1 MQSKI
6 LFRYHPNGNLEQVVT
21 NTDKIYQGQVGTV
34 DYRIEMV
41 DPADSDSWRATDVV
55 LIVLTRPDNRTAQ
68 RVMIRRNGG
77 WEVTSNGWETDVDIT
92 DSAYLNVSF
101 IARRFSTLSPNRVVA
116 EKTTAAVTLEIQP
129 SAGYSPLNIA
139 EGDAEDI
146 LEAISIMQGDIET
159 LEAEKESKAH
169 AEETYRTKADSLSRS
184 ESQILLSGKIS
195 TAQKGAPNGVAELD
209 ANSKIKMAQV
219 PLDTDANLAANS
231 DSKIPSQKAVRGY
244 VDNRFRLKSDSFTK
258 LETMALVGNNGII
271 VDTYTQML
279 ALPTPANMLRCYVRD
294 ATGDTSVASGGAYY
308 LYDAA
313 QTRWVKTSEEESLDI
328 IQDASHLKV
337 IPRTG
342 FLEDFNSSN
351 QEELNTKL
359 MWGILGAAQNA
370 AIKSGEAQFNFIQY
384 EYDMAVA
391 TFEALSNIPPDELYD
406 KLVCVVRSSGV
417 WYEWS
422 ADSQSWSIILPISTE
437 MSGMVYY
444 NYTGDVDP
452 GTQTVTIYGDF
463 TMILPLPALIY
474 MMFVG
479 GIDSIP
485 GSDAQKLEIF
495 NLIKDHPM
503 SYLSIDMGDSES
515 TRMAFN
521 ASDINFLYAQEEDA
535 EMIAFFGNC
544 MTPGDGV
551 WLLRKII
558 IKHDENDP
566 QYVWIDTSY
575 TEVIENKQ
583 DKTDQNLQ
591 TQSKDIV
598 GAINEVKG
606 LAEAAG
612 SDIASNWGN
621 LYVNTQG
628 SDENGFGTLKKPYK
642 TITKALSMA
651 ISDGTVNVAPGAY
664 NEDILFDSN
673 VANGITLLAYG
684 ATLDQ
689 SKWMSVEGGYN
700 GLKVR
705 GITLNGGLFAED
717 SSTALGSE
725 FEDVTVLGDTNI
737 SQAGGDVSFKNCK
750 IIGNQNGGVLIGS
763 AFPNTTRKIR
773 FNNCE
778 FIGHDP
784 WGLNRSIYVG
794 PNGPDVVITNS
805 RGIRAILGGGRV
817 YFYGNNQFS
826 MGESLVSTVNVG
838 DGYLHVGSGA
848 SFKNED
854 GIYGHINKTGT
865 CDYVLGAVDR
875 DAANDVLN
883 GMRLYD
889 CSVNDI
895 GGFAELYAKAITG
908 ESEYGG
914 TVVDN
919 LNNIAKNGFYTCYG
933 TATGVPSAS
942 SSWWVLHQNSNVGT
956 AAASQIAIAYSD
968 MPGQS
973 MVRYRIKTSGTWWS
987 TWEMIPDTAFVDFM
1001 IAQAFNN
1008 PTFTGNVTVPTAS
1021 GANHAVNKGQMDTA
1035 IEGAGYEQLLI
1046 SEGSV
1051 ESATAIDFSTLL
1063 DSHKQSVFKIVLTA
1077 TTDINAYFK
1086 LSDGT
1091 GTVKMRSL
1099 TAFSWSDGST
1109 SFAFAPKNSAST
1121 RQSSKGEIELF
1132 LNEVSYADP
1141 NEKYRTLFA
1150 KQIRALNLG
1159 GDAMALREVYQYIT
1173 TTITTTMPALSVKL
1187 NVSGACGYKVYRNV

>member
-1 MQSKI
+1 MPNNIVERAIVPHNPSSNRIINNNQYN
-6 LFRYHPNGNLEQVVT
+6 LFAPIAGIG
-21 NTDKIYQGQVGTV
+21 KVG
-34 DYRIEMV
+34 M
-41 DPADSDSWRATDVV
+41 AGFKLSDF
-55 LIVLTRPDNRTAQ
+55 
-68 RVMIRRNGG
+68 
-77 WEVTSNGWETDVDIT
+77 DVDNNQIVSI
-92 DSAYLNVSF
+92 SATF
-101 IARRFSTLSPNRVVA
+101 
-116 EKTTAAVTLEIQP
+116 KTTLLNGVAYESWADDKFYTKEHIDDNFHTKEDSYSKSEMQIQL
-129 SAGYSPLNIA
+129 A
-139 EGDAEDI
+139 
-146 LEAISIMQGDIET
+146 
-159 LEAEKESKAH
+159 
-169 AEETYRTKADSLSRS
+169 
-184 ESQILLSGKIS
+184 GKIG

-271 VDTYTQML
+271 VDTYAQML
-279 ALPTPANMLRCYVRD
+279 ALPTPTNMLRCYVRD

-359 MWGILGAAQNA
+359 IWGILGAAQNA

-479 GIDSIP
+479 GLNSIP
-485 GSDAQKLEIF
+485 GNDAQKLEIF
-495 NLIKDHPM
+495 NLIKNNPM
-503 SYLSIDMGDSES
+503 SYIRIDMGDTES
-515 TRMAFN
+515 MRMAFN

-551 WLLRKII
+551 WLLRKMI

-566 QYVWIDTSY
+566 QYVWIDSNY

-651 ISDGTVNVAPGAY
+651 ISGGIINVAPGAY

-689 SKWMSVEGGYN
+689 SKWLSVEDGYN
-700 GLKVR
+700 GLNVK
-705 GITLNGGLFAED
+705 GITLNGGLFVKD

-725 FEDVTVLGDTNI
+725 FEDITVLGDTNI

-763 AFPNTTRKIR
+763 ASPNTNRKIR

-784 WGLNRSIYVG
+784 WGLNRSTYVG
-794 PNGPDVVITNS
+794 PNGPDVIITNC
-805 RGIRAILGGGRV
+805 RGIRAILDGGRV

-826 MGESLVSTVNVG
+826 MGESLISTVNAG
-838 DGYLHVGSGA
+838 AGYLHVGSGA

-854 GIYGHINKTGT
+854 GQYGHINKTGT

-875 DAANDVLN
+875 DAANDILN
-883 GMRLYD
+883 GTRLYD
-889 CSVNDI
+889 NKVNDI

-914 TVVDN
+914 TVVGN
-919 LNNIAKNGFYTCYG
+919 LNNITKNGFYTCYG

-973 MVRYRIKTSGTWWS
+973 MVRYRIKTSGTWWG
-987 TWEMIPDTAFVDFM
+987 TWGMIPDTAFVDFM

-1021 GANHAVNKGQMDTA
+1021 GANHAVNKGQMDAAILSVTMDYDLVIRTQAQFDTFVANCRNSTLTA
-1035 IEGAGYEQLLI
+1035 KSILIVGGGGSGSISGSPAGSYCYTYAVNGGGHLRLPVTVTDLTGINNATIAVYATSATKVLNIATGNKTIVQGLAFYGYSSGDLMVSVQGLVGAKGAVINCETRPYGV
-1046 SEGSV
+1046 SGNGSV
-1051 ESATAIDFSTLL
+1051 GFGGCNNLSNCNVVGQNAINNSAYDDCNYAVMCKFSNVT
-1063 DSHKQSVFKIVLTA
+1063 S
-1077 TTDINAYFK
+1077 
-1086 LSDGT
+1086 GWT
-1091 GTVKMRSL
+1091 GTNTKRDDDSC
-1099 TAFSWSDGST
+1099 D
-1109 SFAFAPKNSAST
+1109 
-1121 RQSSKGEIELF
+1121 I
-1132 LNEVSYADP
+1132 
-1141 NEKYRTLFA
+1141 
-1150 KQIRALNLG
+1150 
-1159 GDAMALREVYQYIT
+1159 
-1173 TTITTTMPALSVKL
+1173 
-1187 NVSGACGYKVYRNV
+1187 